1 MAGAERDAVETAWR
15 IHATLTDW
23 TGKVDAKA
31 VFALTLESAALGA
44 VIAFSGSRYSLGELD
59 GTFAQVLFWLG
70 AGLLGLAALAAV
82 SVVSPR
88 LGTAQGHDW
97 RQNFVYFGDLRHW
110 EPERLAEKLADTS
123 PLAPL
128 SRQLVDMSRVIW
140 AKQQRVRQSLLL
152 AVAGVVVVVLAWL
165 LGR

>member
-1 MAGAERDAVETAWR
+1 MAETDPVETAWR
-15 IHATLTDW
+15 IHAALTDW

-31 VFALTLESAALGA
+31 GFALTLESAALGA
-44 VIAFSGSRYSLGELD
+44 IIAFSGSRHRLGQLD
-59 GTFAQVLFWLG
+59 GAFPTVLFWVG
-70 AGLLGLAALAAV
+70 AALLGLAALAAV

-110 EPERLAEKLADTS
+110 EPDRLAEKLADTS
-123 PLAPL
+123 ALAPL

-140 AKQQRVRQSLLL
+140 AKQQRVRQSLML